1 MQAIQ
6 KILVAIDFSD
16 YSRPTLDYAAR
27 FAQDLGA
34 SLILANIVNERDLK
48 AIHAALAS
56 YDVDMVQKII
66 DERVSERKTGLSE
79 LAKTAGASERVIKE
93 IVNIDVPYRGLLRI
107 IEEEKPDLLVLGTK
121 GRGALAD
128 TIVGSC
134 AQKMYRR
141 SPIPLLSLRF

>member
-16 YSRPTLDYAAR
+16 YSRPTLDFAVR
-27 FAQDLGA
+27 LAQDLGA
-34 SLILANIVNERDLK
+34 SLILANIINERDMK
-48 AIHAALAS
+48 NIHTALAS
-56 YDVDMVQKII
+56 YDVDLFQRIM
-66 DERVSERKTGLSE
+66 DGRVKERKTGLSE
-79 LAKTAGASERVIKE
+79 MIKAAGASEQVIKE

-107 IEEEKPDLLVLGTK
+107 IEEEKPDLLVIGTK

-141 SPIPLLSLRF
+141 CPIPLLSMRL